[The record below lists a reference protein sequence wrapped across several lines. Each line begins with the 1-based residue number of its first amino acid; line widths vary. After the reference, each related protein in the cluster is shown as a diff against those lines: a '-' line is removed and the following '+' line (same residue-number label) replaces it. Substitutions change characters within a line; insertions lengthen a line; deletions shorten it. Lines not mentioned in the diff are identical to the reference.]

1 MTKEEYTQLKAY
13 LIGAYQNLVITDIV
27 WYDILKEYDFKM
39 MLRASKNY
47 IKQSSFPPTIAS
59 LIKEHDKVVEEKLQF
74 DNRYVLSVIDKAEL
88 NNLINYQEASEL
100 EFAWN
105 YGEFTPEIREKLIKL
120 SGDDPYMKK
129 LLNERGDNETKL
141 LA

>member
-59 LIKEHDKVVEEKLQF
+59 LIKEYELVQKEKIKFDSNYIYATLERALLNNQITEEEFDDLYSKWHYDSLDQEEKTK
-74 DNRYVLSVIDKAEL
+74 IIA
-88 NNLINYQEASEL
+88 
-100 EFAWN
+100 
-105 YGEFTPEIREKLIKL
+105 L
-120 SGDDPYMKK
+120 SGDDKYMKQILMGGTK
-129 LLNERGDNETKL
+129 HEEKL